1 MEGDETR
8 TLATRRDYALER
20 DQESVPARERR
31 TLSWLDLGEPC
42 ADLRS
47 FHSPHNTTH
56 RLVAPR
62 SPPRRTPSLP
72 LENIGRIIESAYP
85 VYSDD
90 GGERRERRQFL
101 LVTSLV
107 CRAWTAFAQ
116 SALWKCV
123 ILPDAE
129 SLGLLV
135 GGGARRYPIEV
146 LKVSPRTGPW
156 CCRITPADCPRCAGH
171 GTTGYAP

>member
-8 TLATRRDYALER
+8 TLATRRDFALER

-47 FHSPHNTTH
+47 FHSPHNTTR

-62 SPPRRTPSLP
+62 PPPRRTPSLP
-72 LENIGRIIESAYP
+72 LETVGRIIESAYP

-90 GGERRERRQFL
+90 GGERREVPPRDLPRLSRLDAVRPTGALVRRRVGMEVYRF
-101 LVTSLV
+101 VH
-107 CRAWTAFAQ
+107 CR
-116 SALWKCV
+116 
-123 ILPDAE
+123 
-129 SLGLLV
+129 
-135 GGGARRYPIEV
+135 
-146 LKVSPRTGPW
+146 
-156 CCRITPADCPRCAGH
+156 
-171 GTTGYAP
+171 